1 MAPGTY
7 IINIFTKVVNS
18 LLLHTFSNIM
28 NYEALFKILLI
39 EHFTTG
45 RRENNIMN
53 PVYLSPN
60 FNNYQHIIIF
70 KLCTYLP

>member
-39 EHFTTG
+39 EHFTCGIYTQW
-45 RRENNIMN
+45 
-53 PVYLSPN
+53 N
-60 FNNYQHIIIF
+60 FMQ
-70 KLCTYLP
+70 P